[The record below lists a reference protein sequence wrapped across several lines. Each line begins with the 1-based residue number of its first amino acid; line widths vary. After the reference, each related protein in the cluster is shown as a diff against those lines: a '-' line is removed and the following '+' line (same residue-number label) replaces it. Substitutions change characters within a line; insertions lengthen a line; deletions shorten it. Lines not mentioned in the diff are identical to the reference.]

1 MEAYTNEELLN
12 QWDSEVDFNRRNVI
26 LEELERRDLF
36 PSNKVSEWE
45 KSTGAYP
52 SVSDPEFL
60 QKLLSKREFAESLQT
75 SWEPDTDPCDTSSRF
90 EVTSVQRFAA
100 NLMSPKTPYM
110 SALLYYGVGVGKTC
124 AGVQIAE
131 AWLEMYPRQKVFL
144 VAPPTIQAGFFK
156 TIFDN
161 EKVQIGEGDE
171 PNKLIGCTGDSYLKL
186 SGTLMEKDPARIKRL
201 GTKLIK
207 QRYAVFGYIQLAN
220 YIRDLFKKIPEKFK
234 DERRKQE
241 ERKIINKEF
250 SGRLLIIDEAH
261 NLRDVSADTA
271 VEDPAEE
278 EEGPGGKEDKNDAAA
293 GKLLTPYLRK
303 LLEYSEGMKVVL
315 LTATPMYNNYKEI
328 IGILNILLMNDKKA
342 TISESNVFNPDGTII
357 KPEGERI
364 LGNVASRY
372 VSFMRGENPRSF
384 PIRLHPRISK
394 EIEYPLANPRGAAI
408 PEQEKVFLKNLP
420 IVPILLEGEALKA
433 SIAFTNSLKEGV
445 GGVGTKELYGLTQ
458 AGNFIV
464 PETEETRG
472 DDLMSFKK
480 RIDITG
486 ILSIF
491 KKEVSGELRYKA
503 KVEGGARW
511 LGMDQ
516 LSSYSPKFAFLLNRL
531 KSCEGV
537 AFVYTRF
544 VGGGAL
550 PIALALEA
558 NGYTPHPAWRKFKL
572 LADGFQT
579 PGGRQCAVCSKREY
593 EHDEGEK
600 GHFSPAYYGLLT
612 GDAQLSNKNQ
622 SMILAEKANNNAT
635 GLKMKVLIGSQIAS
649 EGVDLKFIRES
660 HIIDSWFHL
669 NKTEQI
675 VGRSIRFCSHS
686 LLPVE
691 KRNTTVYLYSTIFPD
706 GSRETA
712 DLYSYRISF
721 KKAVQVG
728 RVSRIMKESAIDCNL
743 NHDAILIQGQNPV
756 VQTDAQG
763 VKREKVSINDMPFTA
778 ICDWVETCYYKC
790 DPEIKVDI
798 ASSDD
803 STYDAFSARWRISRM
818 KDVIKERFSK
828 QAFYRAEELW
838 EMFADTPRLS
848 VIDLFRDITDN
859 KAFQLINNG
868 KTGYI
873 HYCNGYY
880 VFQPIAYDDVSI
892 PLSIRLA
899 KYPVK
904 RDYYSP
910 SVIKPEDIFIGEEE
924 NNIKEETVNIVSV
937 WNSIEEWVNT
947 MSESNI
953 PVQVPDELMQY
964 IDDISE
970 GNLTTQAKLNQI
982 IEMVGWFHIS
992 YIRSTN
998 KKSSAFIHAICEFF
1012 IDNLFDVD
1020 QKRNI
1025 LYGKETDISYL
1036 LDDSKYE
1043 YEDIKIYRFIDS
1055 KTGKMM
1061 YICDGNKECARSFV
1075 DFIERDEPGIDA
1087 GKKTQIKQINTGG
1100 LYGFIV
1106 PKMDGMV
1113 FKTNEPPLEGKKLGV
1128 GAECGN
1134 VSTMGKHIP
1143 KLETLGIILERNGYT
1158 NFDLTEVKLKIS
1170 PRKIINAAR
1179 ACTLMELMLRYMDM
1193 SSINGKRWFYR
1204 EVSSYYKGHKGRFVA
1219 GK

>member
-1 MEAYTNEELLN
+1 MDAYTDEELLN
-12 QWDSEVDFNRRNVI
+12 QWDSEVDFNRRDLI
-26 LEELERRDLF
+26 LEELEKRGLF
-36 PSNKVSEWE
+36 PSDRISEWE

-52 SVSDPEFL
+52 SVTDPEFL

-161 EKVQIGEGDE
+161 EKVQIGEGSE
-171 PNKLIGCTGDSYLKL
+171 PNRLIGCTGDSYLKM
-186 SGTLMEKDPARIKRL
+186 SGALMERDPARIKRL
-201 GTKLIK
+201 GAKLIK

-250 SGRLLIIDEAH
+250 SGKLLIIDEAH
-261 NLRDVSADTA
+261 NLRDVSADTV

-342 TISESNVFNPDGTII
+342 TISEDSVFNPDGTI

-364 LGNVASRY
+364 LSNVASRY

-394 EIEYPLANPRGAAI
+394 DIEYPPVNPRGAPI

-420 IVPILLEGEALKA
+420 IVPIPLEGEALKA
-433 SIAFTNSLKEGV
+433 SQAFTGALKEGT
-445 GGVGTKELYGLTQ
+445 GGVGTKELYSLIQ

-472 DDLMSFKK
+472 EDLLSIKK
-480 RIDITG
+480 RIDING

-491 KKEVSGELRYKA
+491 KKETSGEVRYKA

-511 LGMDQ
+511 LGLDQ
-516 LSSYSPKFAFLLNRL
+516 LPEYSPKFAFLLNRL

-579 PGGRQCAVCSKREY
+579 PGGRQCAVCSKREH

-600 GHFSPAYYGLLT
+600 EHFSPAFYGLLT

-622 SMILAEKANNNAT
+622 TLILAEKANNNAN
-635 GLKMKVLIGSQIAS
+635 GLKMKVIIGSQIAS

-691 KRNTTVYLYSTIFPD
+691 KRNTTVYLYSTVFPD

-712 DLYSYRISF
+712 DLYSYRVSF

-728 RVSRIMKESAIDCNL
+728 RVSRIMKKSAIDCNL
-743 NHDAILIQGQNPV
+743 NHDAILIQGQQPIM
-756 VQTDAQG
+756 QIDAQG
-763 VKREKVSINDMPFTA
+763 IKRESVSINDMPFTA
-778 ICDWVETCYYKC
+778 ICDWVETCDYKC
-790 DPEIKVDI
+790 EPEIKVDI
-798 ASSDD
+798 ATSDD
-803 STYDAFSARWRISRM
+803 STYDAFSARWRMARM
-818 KDVIKERFSK
+818 KDIIKERFSK

-859 KAFQLINNG
+859 KAFQIINNG
-868 KTGYI
+868 KPGYI

-880 VFQPIAYDDVSI
+880 VFQPIVYDDVSI

-904 RDYYSP
+904 RDYYGP
-910 SVIKPEDIFIGEEE
+910 AVIKPEDIFIGEEE
-924 NNIKEETVNIVSV
+924 NIAEEEKIGISAV
-937 WNSIEEWVNT
+937 WNSIEEWINS
-947 MSESNI
+947 MSESTV
-953 PVQVPDELMQY
+953 PVQVPNELIQY
-964 IDDISE
+964 IDEISK
-970 GNLTTQAKLNQI
+970 GNVTTQAKLQQI
-982 IEMVGWFHIS
+982 IEMVSWFHIS
-992 YIRSTN
+992 YIRSS
-998 KKSSAFIHAICEFF
+998 KKDSSAFIHALCEFF
-1012 IDNLFDVD
+1012 MDNWFNME
-1020 QKRNI
+1020 QQRNM
-1025 LYGKETDISYL
+1025 LYGKEVDISYL
-1036 LDDSKYE
+1036 MDDYKYD
-1043 YEDIKIYRFIDS
+1043 YEDIKVYRFIDS
-1055 KTGKMM
+1055 KTGKMQ

-1075 DFIERDEPGIDA
+1075 DYIERDEPGIDA
-1087 GKKTQIKQINTGG
+1087 DKKMRINPVNTGG

-1143 KLETLGIILERNGYT
+1143 KLENLGIVLERNGYT
-1158 NFDLTEVKLKIS
+1158 NFDLTEVKMKIG
-1170 PRKIINAAR
+1170 PRKIVNAAR
-1179 ACTLMELMLRYMDM
+1179 ACALMEIVLRYMDM
-1193 SSINGKRWFYR
+1193 ARINNKRWFYR
-1204 EVSSYYKGHKGRFVA
+1204 PVSAYYKGHKGRFVA